1 MGGKSAEASSNA
13 GVDLL
18 LVEDDAPLANALML
32 HLRAEGWNVRWAED
46 GDTALRQCRELR
58 PDVVVLDLMLPGRS
72 GLEVC
77 TELRKSV
84 SPTPGVI
91 MLTARGS
98 EADVV
103 LGLEHGADDY
113 VVKPC
118 RPRELTARVRAVTR
132 RLRISTDQESKRPLR
147 EIALGPLRVDP
158 AERSARVNDHGL
170 QLTPSEFALLEV
182 FAQHPGEVLSRMS
195 LLETVFDSTHAGY
208 ARNVDCHVARLRKKL
223 EGAGLPAPIE
233 TVYGTGYR
241 FLRGE

>member
-1 MGGKSAEASSNA
+1 MGGT
-13 GVDLL
+13 VDLL

-32 HLRAEGWNVRWAED
+32 HLRSEGWSVRWAED
-46 GDTALRQCRELR
+46 GEVALQKCRELR

-77 TELRKSV
+77 TELRKSL

-118 RPRELTARVRAVTR
+118 RPRELAARVRAVTR
-132 RLRISTDQESKRPLR
+132 RLRISPDEDGKRPLR
-147 EIALGPLRVDP
+147 EIVLGSLHVDP
-158 AERSARVNDHGL
+158 AERTAHVRGLSL
-170 QLTPSEFALLEV
+170 QLTPSEFALLET
-182 FAQHPGEVLSRMS
+182 FSRHPGEVLSRMS

-223 EGAGLPAPIE
+223 EAAGLLTPIE

-241 FLRGE
+241 FTRGD